1 MKENG
6 KKRFIQETMLG
17 EECLKASQHHTV
29 LEYQKTRGDTGKYTR
44 NKFQE
49 WHPNVIEGNAQE
61 HIQFIST
68 IINRHRFSIL
78 DILQCHI
85 HIIISQYNT
94 TKVGIK
100 TLGYHTDEYTDEEY
114 AERSQK

>member
-1 MKENG
+1 MSCYKSFDKTSEYKYRYSTDNNLHSPFRTMTKRYDTRIRAREQPAVTHRQPCRSCNNQCRNLKRSMKENG

-49 WHPNVIEGNAQE
+49 
-61 HIQFIST
+61 
-68 IINRHRFSIL
+68 
-78 DILQCHI
+78 
-85 HIIISQYNT
+85 
-94 TKVGIK
+94 
-100 TLGYHTDEYTDEEY
+100 
-114 AERSQK
+114 